1 MTKIAQLPHLQPF
14 FAMEILAMAK
24 TLEAEGREICHL
36 EVGEPGAAPAPEV
49 IAAVQQ
55 SAEMD
60 PQRYTPAKGELNLRE
75 ALCEYYRSQHSAVV
89 KPENILITNGSS
101 AGFVLAFLSGFK
113 KGSRIAVTRPG
124 YPAYLNIISSL
135 GFEPVEIEVHAQ
147 DGWRLDADELRAAH
161 KANPFDGLLLA
172 SPANPTGA
180 MVEREDLARIINACD
195 DLGIRFISD
204 EIYHGLSHGLPETS
218 ALELGDNALIINSF
232 SKYYC
237 MTGWRLGWLVLP
249 DEMVRQTEMLAQ
261 NMFISAPSISQ
272 LAGRVAL
279 DCRDY
284 YNAQKSNYVRNGML
298 LVEALNEMGFKNA
311 RMSDGA
317 FYAYVGIDGLADD
330 SVAFCKALLQE
341 AGVAA
346 TPGVDFDR
354 VKGHKFVRFSYA
366 GDHDMLV
373 QAIEKMAGFLSRPLS
388 I

>member
-1 MTKIAQLPHLQPF
+1 MTEIAQLPHLQPF

-24 TLEAEGREICHL
+24 TLEAEGRKICHL

-55 SAEMD
+55 SAQTD
-60 PQRYTPAKGELNLRE
+60 PQRYTPAKGDLALRR
-75 ALCEYYRSQHSAVV
+75 ALVDYYRQQHKAIVN
-89 KPENILITNGSS
+89 PENILVTNGSS
-101 AGFVLAFLSGFK
+101 AGFVLAFLSGFE

-135 GFEPVEIEVHAQ
+135 GFEPVEIELSASN
-147 DGWRLDADELRAAH
+147 GWRLDADAVRAAH
-161 KANPFDGLLLA
+161 SETPFDGLLLA

-180 MVEREDLARIINACD
+180 MIEREEFARIMNACD
-195 DLGIRFISD
+195 DLDVRFISD

-218 ALELGDNALIINSF
+218 ALELSDNALIINSF

-249 DEMVRQTEMLAQ
+249 DEMVRQTEILAQ
-261 NMFISAPSISQ
+261 NMFISAPSLSQ
-272 LAGRVAL
+272 VAGRVAL
-279 DCRDY
+279 PCRDY
-284 YNAQKSNYVRNGML
+284 YDQQKAAYVRNGML
-298 LVEALNEMGFKNA
+298 LVEALSEMGFKDA

-317 FYAYVGIDGLADD
+317 FYAYVGIEGFAQD

-354 VKGHKFVRFSYA
+354 VNGHKFVRFSYA

-373 QAIEKMAGFLSRPLS
+373 EAIEKMAGFLSRPLS
-388 I
+388 L